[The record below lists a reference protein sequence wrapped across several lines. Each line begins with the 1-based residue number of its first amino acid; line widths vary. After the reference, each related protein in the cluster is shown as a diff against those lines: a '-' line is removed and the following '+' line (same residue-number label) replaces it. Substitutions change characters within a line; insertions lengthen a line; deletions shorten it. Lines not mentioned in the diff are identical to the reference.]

1 MTMNRGSSSVGGS
14 QCFVDRT
21 ITDPIV
27 HAVPGTALPGGPGRR
42 APARGLSST
51 DMPTAG
57 LHGTYSMVDHEVV
70 TEETAYGDLKEDP
83 MWATDISK
91 LVR

>member
-1 MTMNRGSSSVGGS
+1 MSLIEYHRFG
-14 QCFVDRT
+14 
-21 ITDPIV
+21 IV

-57 LHGTYSMVDHEVV
+57 LRGTYSMVDHEVV

-83 MWATDISK
+83 MWATYIFK
-91 LVR
+91 ACPLNQQY

>member
-1 MTMNRGSSSVGGS
+1 
-14 QCFVDRT
+14 
-21 ITDPIV
+21 
-27 HAVPGTALPGGPGRR
+27 
-42 APARGLSST
+42 
-51 DMPTAG
+51 
-57 LHGTYSMVDHEVV
+57 MVDHEVV